1 MKRNSYFFISLL
13 LSVVLFTS
21 CITEDEYDNSPEGNF
36 EALWQTIDRQY
47 CFLDYKKQE
56 YGLDWNEIYS
66 QYKQR
71 ISKGMNNEQLFEVLA
86 DMLNELRDGHVNLS
100 SKLEYSQYREWFDSY
115 PANFSDSIQ
124 RVYLG
129 KDYAQSSGMKYQV
142 FEDNIAYI
150 YCGSFQSGIGEG
162 NLDEILNKLAICDG
176 LIIDVRNNSGGNL
189 TTAEKLAARFT
200 NEKVLV
206 GYMSHKTGP
215 GHNDFSEMEYE
226 EESQQD
232 GYDGESIRVNTD
244 WLYDYEEQER
254 KRQERM
260 QPEESSVGQ
269 DYKDESGKI
278 VPMKKRETTGITLMK
293 LDANHRV
300 MARYRVNKI
309 PFTIGRSTSNDLV
322 LDDLC
327 VARNHCRI
335 IERDGRYLLEDV
347 GTMNKLY
354 VNGMVT
360 GQVPLSDGLRVY
372 IGNEEFQ
379 IAVEGGRSQSTRL
392 YKNAEGSY
400 E

>member
-1 MKRNSYFFISLL
+1 MKRNSYIFISLL

-176 LIIDVRNNSGGNL
+176 LIFDSKYISVVTFTKDKNC
-189 TTAEKLAARFT
+189 AAVFT
-200 NEKVLV
+200 NKRVLV
-206 GYMSHKTGP
+206 AYMPQNP
-215 GHNDFSEMEYE
+215 GRGQIDSPPPKAFGLDPSLA
-226 EESQQD
+226 
-232 GYDGESIRVNTD
+232 RV
-244 WLYDYEEQER
+244 R
-254 KRQERM
+254 
-260 QPEESSVGQ
+260 
-269 DYKDESGKI
+269 
-278 VPMKKRETTGITLMK
+278 
-293 LDANHRV
+293 
-300 MARYRVNKI
+300 
-309 PFTIGRSTSNDLV
+309 
-322 LDDLC
+322 
-327 VARNHCRI
+327 
-335 IERDGRYLLEDV
+335 
-347 GTMNKLY
+347 
-354 VNGMVT
+354 
-360 GQVPLSDGLRVY
+360 
-372 IGNEEFQ
+372 
-379 IAVEGGRSQSTRL
+379 
-392 YKNAEGSY
+392 
-400 E
+400 